1 MRSDLESAARL
12 LALPT
17 AALVAIAAFV
27 PGRLTLGIRIY
38 VLLLSGAAIVI
49 LLLALRRA
57 YPRETLLREA
67 ANGRPTSVRPSSLER
82 IENEA
87 TLGMASSFDLHYK
100 LVPRLRELA
109 AGLLYSRRAVS
120 MSTRPDAAHA
130 ILGDQAW
137 ALVRPDRPAPED
149 RLAKG
154 SDPSELGRVV
164 DALEAV

>member
-1 MRSDLESAARL
+1 VRSDLTRAARL

-27 PGRLTLGIRIY
+27 PGRLTLGVRIY
-38 VLLLSGAAIVI
+38 VLVLSGAAIVV

-67 ANGRPTSVRPSSLER
+67 AKRRPTSVRPSSLER
-82 IENEA
+82 VENEA
-87 TLGMASSFDLHYK
+87 MLGVASSFDLHYK

-109 AGLLYSRRAVS
+109 EGLLYSRRAVS
-120 MSTRPDAAHA
+120 MSARPDAARI
-130 ILGDQAW
+130 ILGDEAW
-137 ALVRPDRPAPED
+137 ALLRPDRPVPED